1 MKYLS
6 TDLILIVQKVFQQRE
21 KRIKSADRF
30 TESASKRNKLKDDR
44 TVRN

>member
-21 KRIKSADRF
+21 KRIKSADGF